1 LCTRSTGRLDEN
13 AEWWW
18 SARIDGGCHAD
29 LWCRFL
35 SRQTSQHHSGFVGN
49 NFLCFGRL
57 FWIRRYQKHEICTD
71 LRFDCRFR
79 RFGRCDY
86 ISLFILWVENYYT
99 MKTLAL
105 IAHDGKKAE
114 MVAFVKD
121 HVEFLRKAKLV
132 ATGTTGSYIQ
142 QTGLEVEL
150 KLSGP
155 KGGDAQIAALAAEG
169 SIDGIIFFRDPL
181 GKHPHEP
188 DIQMLMRICD
198 LWNVPLATNPAT
210 GSLIIEGLLEHE

>member
-1 LCTRSTGRLDEN
+1 
-13 AEWWW
+13 
-18 SARIDGGCHAD
+18 
-29 LWCRFL
+29 
-35 SRQTSQHHSGFVGN
+35 
-49 NFLCFGRL
+49 
-57 FWIRRYQKHEICTD
+57 
-71 LRFDCRFR
+71 
-79 RFGRCDY
+79 
-86 ISLFILWVENYYT
+86 

-121 HVEFLRKAKLV
+121 HLHFLQKAKLI

-169 SIDGIIFFRDPL
+169 QIDGIIFFRDPL

-210 GSLIIEGLLEHE
+210 GSLIIEGLLEDE